1 MKKLLF
7 ALLFSALAVGSLS
20 RPASAADQKTKEE
33 KAKLFLRGAQLWPIY
48 CNQCHNARPPS
59 EKAPYEWDQVMIHMR
74 TLSNMP
80 AEDARAILEFLKE
93 SH

>member
-1 MKKLLF
+1 MKKLFF
-7 ALLFSALAVGSLS
+7 ALLCAGLALGAFCG
-20 RPASAADQKTKEE
+20 PTSAAEQMSKAE
-33 KAKLFLRGAQLWPIY
+33 KAKLFLRGAQLWPVY

-80 AEDARAILEFLKE
+80 AKDADAILEFLKE

>member
-1 MKKLLF
+1 MRKLLF
-7 ALLFSALAVGSLS
+7 ALLFAGLAFGSLCG
-20 RPASAADQKTKEE
+20 PASAADQKTKEE
-33 KAKLFLRGAQLWPIY
+33 KAKLFLEGAQLWPIY

-59 EKAPYEWDQVMIHMR
+59 EKAPYEWDQVLIHMR

-80 AEDARAILEFLKE
+80 AKDADAILEFLKE

>member
-7 ALLFSALAVGSLS
+7 ALLFAALTLGSLCG
-20 RPASAADQKTKEE
+20 PASAAGQMSKEE

-59 EKAPYEWDQVMIHMR
+59 EKTPYEWNQVMIHMR

-80 AEDARAILEFLKE
+80 AKDADAILEFLKE